1 MKISGAELFVKAL
14 KAEGVKHL
22 FGFPGGV
29 VIPVFDVLYSEPE
42 IKVILARHEQGAV
55 HAADGYAR
63 STGKTGVCLVTS
75 GPGATNTVTGIAT
88 ANFDSVPIVCFTGQ
102 VSRSMIGNDAF
113 QEADI
118 VGITRPITKHNY
130 LVLDRKDLGRIL
142 KEAFTI
148 ANSGRP
154 GPVLVDLPKDV
165 ILEKGDDEYPARVS
179 IRGYNPVLK
188 GHPNQI
194 KRAAAELKKAKRPL
208 FYVGGGLHI
217 SGAVDVFRKA
227 VKKTG
232 VPVVHS
238 LMGTGAIPGDDPL
251 SLGMLGMHGTY
262 VANMAVSHS
271 DLLFG
276 IGNRF
281 DDRATGELAKFAPGA
296 KIVHIDQDPVSISR
310 NVPVEVPIVGDAR
323 HVLEQLLPL
332 LEAPETEAWLGQ
344 IEDWRRE
351 HDQQEQPEGGVKAPG
366 TERTEA
372 VRGRKAA
379 NPGKAASAAAA
390 KAKTE
395 SGQGS
400 GGHLRPDTIIQAIC
414 KVFPDAIIAT
424 EVGQNQMWASQF
436 YTFRHSRS
444 LLTSGGLGTMGYG
457 FPAAIGAQIANPD
470 KRVIDIAGDGSIQM
484 NIQELAT
491 AVYNELPVI
500 VAILNNGFLG
510 MVRQWQELFFGRRY
524 SSTCLMRG
532 ENCPPEC
539 EGQMEGCPVYHPD
552 FVKLAEAYGAVGLR
566 VVEDAQIEPA
576 LKQAEAIKDRPVFI
590 DFLVER
596 EFNVFPMVAPGAG
609 NAEMM
614 FSEGGQS

>member
-14 KAEGVKHL
+14 KAEGVEHL

-29 VIPVFDVLYSEPE
+29 VIPVFDVLYSEKQ

-63 STGKTGVCLVTS
+63 STGRTGVCLVTS

-102 VSRSMIGNDAF
+102 VARSMIGNDAF

-148 ANSGRP
+148 ANTGRP

-165 ILEKGDDEYPARVS
+165 ILEKGDDEYPAKVK

-194 KRAAAELKKAKRPL
+194 KRAAGALEKAKRPL
-208 FYVGGGLHI
+208 FYIGGGNHI

-227 VKKTG
+227 VRKTG

-238 LMGTGAIPGDDPL
+238 LMGIGAMPGDDPL
-251 SLGMLGMHGTY
+251 CLGMLGMHGTY
-262 VANMAVSHS
+262 VANMAVSQA

-281 DDRATGELAKFAPGA
+281 DDRATGDLSKFAPEA
-296 KIVHIDQDPVSISR
+296 TIVHIDQDPVSISR

-323 HVLEQLLPL
+323 QVLEQLLPL
-332 LEAPETEAWLGQ
+332 LEAPEIDEWLEQ
-344 IEDWRRE
+344 IGTWRKE
-351 HDQQEQPEGGVKAPG
+351 HPLQVQVGKERKTVK
-366 TERTEA
+366 
-372 VRGRKAA
+372 V
-379 NPGKAASAAAA
+379 N
-390 KAKTE
+390 KAKTDPE
-395 SGQGS
+395 PEAGQTAV
-400 GGHLRPDTIIQAIC
+400 GHLRPDRVIQRIC
-414 KVFPDAIIAT
+414 EVFPDAIIAT

-436 YTFRHSRS
+436 FTFRHPRT

-491 AVYNELPVI
+491 AVYNQLPVI
-500 VAILNNGFLG
+500 VAILNNGYLG
-510 MVRQWQELFFGRRY
+510 MVRQWQELFFAKRY

-532 ENCPPEC
+532 PGCPPEC
-539 EGQMEGCPVYHPD
+539 KGQSEGCPVYHPD
-552 FVKLAEAYGAVGLR
+552 FVKLAEAYGAVGIR
-566 VVEDAQIEPA
+566 VFEDKEIEPA
-576 LKQAEAIKDRPVFI
+576 LIRASEIKDRPVFI

-609 NAEMM
+609 NTEMI
-614 FSEGGQS
+614 FSEENQS

>member
-29 VIPVFDVLYSEPE
+29 VIPVFDALYSETE
-42 IKVILARHEQGAV
+42 IQVILTRHEQGAV

-148 ANSGRP
+148 ASSGRP

-165 ILEKGDDEYPARVS
+165 ILEKGDDEYPAKVS

-194 KRAAAELKKAKRPL
+194 KKAAMELKRAKKPL
-208 FYVGGGLHI
+208 FYIGGGIHI
-217 SGAVDVFRKA
+217 AEAVEIFRKA

-238 LMGTGAIPGDDPL
+238 LMGIGALPGDDPL
-251 SLGMLGMHGTY
+251 CLGMLGMHGTY
-262 VANMAVSHS
+262 VANMAVTGT

-281 DDRATGELAKFAPGA
+281 DDRATGRLSKFAPEA

-323 HVLEQLLPL
+323 LVLEQLLPL
-332 LEAPETEAWLGQ
+332 LEAPKINDWIKQ
-344 IEDWRRE
+344 IDKWKEE
-351 HDQQEQPEGGVKAPG
+351 HPLEVSVGRGSDAPKTNKAG
-366 TERTEA
+366 A
-372 VRGRKAA
+372 VR
-379 NPGKAASAAAA
+379 AA
-390 KAKTE
+390 KAADRR
-395 SGQGS
+395 SIGR
-400 GGHLRPDTIIQAIC
+400 LRPDRVIRTIC
-414 KVFPDAIIAT
+414 EVFPDAIIAT
-424 EVGQNQMWASQF
+424 EVGQNQMWTSQF
-436 YTFRHSRS
+436 FTFRHPRS

-457 FPAAIGAQIANPD
+457 FPAAIGAQIANPE

-491 AVYNELPVI
+491 AVYNNLPVI
-500 VAILNNGFLG
+500 VAILNNGYLG
-510 MVRQWQELFFGRRY
+510 MVRQWQELFFDKRY
-524 SSTCLMRG
+524 SSTCLMTG
-532 ENCPPEC
+532 VACPPQC
-539 EGQMEGCPVYHPD
+539 KGPGDHCPEYRPD
-552 FVKLAEAYGAVGLR
+552 FVKLAEAYGAVGMR
-566 VVEDAQIEPA
+566 VFEEKDIKPA
-576 LKQAEAIKDRPVFI
+576 LTEAGTIKDRPIFI
-590 DFLVER
+590 DFIVER

-609 NAEMM
+609 IAEMI
-614 FSEGGQS
+614 FSEGRQG